1 MVPPRAC
8 RRRGRRCRRGRSPP
22 APARRRATARLPR
35 RTRRVTL
42 DRLCGWVGCTRHGES
57 LAEASR
63 HARRRGRAGPARF
76 DVPRLV
82 QARPARASRRPADR
96 RAHVHGLRGARALRR
111 GAGDR
116 RGAGA
121 GLRRDAAGEGAVRLS
136 RARAGAA
143 RRGFLRPCGRGLSRI
158 EPARSAPVRPRGRHH
173 APVRLVPGAV
183 RRRGDHPRRHP
194 GLPRGAAAAARLRR
208 LRRGRGVGRGR
219 APGARLSWPA
229 LSVRM
234 RDRTMALAF
243 AALSFAL
250 AFLQRPG
257 WASSDTKVDLHVDPA
272 AFVGEVASV
281 WSPSI
286 DLGAIQ
292 AAQYSGYLWPMG
304 PFFALLHE
312 VGLSPWVAHRI
323 WLGLLFALCAWG
335 MLRLLDA
342 LLGRPRGIPHVL
354 GAGFYVLNPYTVIFT
369 GRTSLILL
377 GYAVLPWLLLVVHH
391 GVRAARG
398 WPTWW
403 WAAAFAL
410 VLTSIGGGINAA
422 GVGGML
428 VGPLVLLLYEPL
440 IGAVRWREAGAFLLK
455 AGVLGTA
462 ASLGWFAPPVLSTR
476 YGIDFLQFTEQPR
489 SIWGTNSATE
499 ALRLM
504 AYWTSYIGVGF
515 YGASRPLFSE
525 AGTLLFDPLV
535 VVATLLVPAVAV
547 AGFAWTRRWRY
558 APFLLLLLLVGV
570 AIEVAGFPNGTPARD
585 GMEWIYRNVPLVRF
599 MRTTQKAAPL
609 VAVGVGGLLA
619 LFVHVAL
626 ARLRRLPR
634 GWAAR
639 SGPVALSVA
648 LAALILLGALPL
660 VRGTAVEEQI
670 VWKGIPDAWT
680 SAGHELDRDL
690 PRNSRAVVLPG
701 QIFANYTWGGTTD
714 AILPRVTDR
723 PVAVR
728 YETPYSDPHANDLLW
743 TVDRLVQQRRL
754 LPGQLEPL
762 LRLMGAGGV
771 VSGSDADIS
780 RSGGVNPAAA
790 AEELAGQGL
799 GEPSR
804 AYGPERTVPPPRGE
818 LGPPAELPQVRR
830 YDIPPGRGL
839 VSVAPAGP
847 PTIVDGSAEGLA
859 GTAAFGAL
867 PEDEEIDEN
876 FALIEPFPERGPDA
890 QTVAALRG
898 ARYLRA
904 PSSGG
909 LLEFPEFA
917 AIAAFDGDLE
927 TVWAA
932 DRYLHPRERWIE
944 IGFERPRDVPHVDLW
959 PIRDWRGIETEVD
972 VGGKRAELG
981 PGRNRIRVG
990 LEDVSSLRITITGVD
1005 QPPGDLRGNGG
1016 FREIRIPGVSLSQPL
1031 RPPVLAARALA
1042 GRDLSRVGL
1051 TWLFERTTADA
1062 PFRRDRQAGSPL
1074 LELAGNRRDA
1084 EQQLD
1089 RAVFAP
1095 EARSYEVDAW
1105 VRPEVERPDSELDRL
1120 AGFDGPV
1127 AFESSGRFHNQ
1138 PRFRAS
1144 SAFDGDEE
1152 TAWGGIWAR
1161 PSSPYP
1167 WISWRTER
1175 RVTGGTLRLTPAP
1188 APARRVAA
1196 VRLSWPGGATG
1207 PLPVAGD
1214 GTVALPSAARARTMR
1229 LTVVETRPAEGASS
1243 RRADT
1248 RAVGIGELEMP
1259 GVALLEAPGGQSLE
1273 APGGRSLDAPGGRS
1287 LDAPAGAPLRARCGD
1302 ARIEVAGR
1310 TVPLRPRGSVENLEA
1325 GRPLRARV
1333 CSGPVP
1339 MGDGV
1344 QRVRSLQAPFSV
1356 HLLRLRSPAPDPPSA
1371 AAGGGRV
1378 VDAGTLGNSSVEGVR
1393 VDLDSP
1399 AWLVLGQSFSEAW
1412 RATCDGRSL
1421 GEPVPINGYAN
1432 GWRAPANCRDVEFS
1446 FAPQDGVRVGY
1457 AISGT
1462 VCLLL
1467 LLLLVVGWVRAR
1479 REGAAVGGEA
1489 LRSPREPHPADR
1501 PRPLPLPRAAL
1512 LALVATIPLSLLFA
1526 ARTSV
1531 VLFPLVTLILWRGA
1545 GSRLRTLVAGGL
1557 LGVVVPILYLVL
1569 TPEDRGGFNFEY
1581 STELIAAHWVAVGAI
1596 VLLMAACWRTLA
1608 ARRGGR

>member
-8 RRRGRRCRRGRSPP
+8 RRRGRRRRRRRSPP
-22 APARRRATARLPR
+22 APARRRATARLPP

-42 DRLCGWVGCTRHGES
+42 DRLCWWVGCTRHGES

-158 EPARSAPVRPRGRHH
+158 EPARSDPVRPGGRHH

-183 RRRGDHPRRHP
+183 RRRGDHPRRDP

-243 AALSFAL
+243 AALS
-250 AFLQRPG
+250 
-257 WASSDTKVDLHVDPA
+257 
-272 AFVGEVASV
+272 
-281 WSPSI
+281 
-286 DLGAIQ
+286 
-292 AAQYSGYLWPMG
+292 
-304 PFFALLHE
+304 FALLHE

-398 WPTWW
+398 WPSWR

-422 GVGGML
+422 VVGWML

-440 IGAVRWREAGAFLLK
+440 IGAVRWRDAGAFLLK
-455 AGVLGTA
+455 AGVLGTL
-462 ASLGWFAPPVLSTR
+462 ASLWWIAPLLVHVR

-535 VVATLLVPAVAV
+535 VVATLLVPAIAV

-585 GMEWIYRNVPLVRF
+585 GMEWVYRNVPLVRF
-599 MRTTQKAAPL
+599 
-609 VAVGVGGLLA
+609 
-619 LFVHVAL
+619 
-626 ARLRRLPR
+626 
-634 GWAAR
+634 
-639 SGPVALSVA
+639 
-648 LAALILLGALPL
+648 
-660 VRGTAVEEQI
+660 TAVEEQI

-728 YETPYSDPHANDLLW
+728 YETPHSDPHANDLLW

-754 LPGQLEPL
+754 LPGPLEPL
-762 LRLMGAGGV
+762 LRLMGAGAVG
-771 VSGSDADIS
+771 SGSDDDVP
-780 RSGGVNPAAA
+780 RSGAVNPAAA

-799 GEPSR
+799 DEPSR
-804 AYGPERTVPPPRGE
+804 AYGPERTVPRPRGE

-839 VSVAPAGP
+839 VSVAPAGTS
-847 PTIVDGSAEGLA
+847 TIVDGSAEGLA
-859 GTAAFGAL
+859 GMAAFGALPGGAPILYAGDLTAGELRREAARGAEVVVTDSNRRRRFVPEFAHQNLGATL

-944 IGFERPRDVPHVDLW
+944 VGFEPPRDVPYVDLW

-972 VGGKRAELG
+972 VSGKRAELG

-1016 FREIRIPGVSLSQPL
+1016 FREIRIPGVSLSQRL

-1089 RAVFAP
+1089 RVVFAP
-1095 EARSYEVDAW
+1095 EARPYEVDAW
-1105 VRPEVERPDSELDRL
+1105 VHPDVETPDSELDRL

-1152 TAWGGIWAR
+1152 TAWVGIWAR

-1167 WISWRTER
+1167 WISWRTEPP
-1175 RVTGGTLRLTPAP
+1175 VTVETLRLTPAP
-1188 APARRVAA
+1188 APARRGGAG
-1196 VRLSWPGGATG
+1196 RRSWPGGAAG

-1214 GTVALPSAARARTMR
+1214 GTVTLPSPARARTMR

-1243 RRADT
+1243 RKADT

-1273 APGGRSLDAPGGRS
+1273 APGGRSLEAPGGRS
-1287 LDAPAGAPLRARCGD
+1287 LEAPGGAPLRARCGD

-1310 TVPLRPRGSVENLEA
+1310 TVPLRPRGSVEDLEA

-1421 GEPVPINGYAN
+1421 GEPRPINGYAN

-1489 LRSPREPHPADR
+1489 LRSPREPLPADR

-1512 LALVATIPLSLLFA
+1512 LALVATLPLSLLFA

-1531 VLFPLVTLILWRGA
+1531 VLFPLVTLLLWRGA
-1545 GSRLRTLVAGGL
+1545 GSRLLTLVAGGL
-1557 LGVVVPILYLVL
+1557 LGVVVPILYLVH

>member
-1 MVPPRAC
+1 
-8 RRRGRRCRRGRSPP
+8 
-22 APARRRATARLPR
+22 
-35 RTRRVTL
+35 
-42 DRLCGWVGCTRHGES
+42 
-57 LAEASR
+57 
-63 HARRRGRAGPARF
+63 
-76 DVPRLV
+76 
-82 QARPARASRRPADR
+82 
-96 RAHVHGLRGARALRR
+96 
-111 GAGDR
+111 
-116 RGAGA
+116 
-121 GLRRDAAGEGAVRLS
+121 
-136 RARAGAA
+136 
-143 RRGFLRPCGRGLSRI
+143 
-158 EPARSAPVRPRGRHH
+158 
-173 APVRLVPGAV
+173 
-183 RRRGDHPRRHP
+183 
-194 GLPRGAAAAARLRR
+194 
-208 LRRGRGVGRGR
+208 
-219 APGARLSWPA
+219 
-229 LSVRM
+229 M

-243 AALSFAL
+243 AAASFAL

-257 WASSDTKVDLHVDPA
+257 WASSDTKIDLHVDPA

-292 AAQYSGYLWPMG
+292 GAQYSGYLWPMG

-323 WLGLLFALCAWG
+323 WLGLLFALSAWG

-342 LLGRPRGIPHVL
+342 LLGRPRGLPHVL

-398 WPTWW
+398 WPSWW

-422 GVGGML
+422 VVGWML
-428 VGPLVLLLYEPL
+428 VGPLVLLIYEPL
-440 IGAVRWREAGAFLLK
+440 IGAVRWRDAGAFLIK
-455 AGVLGTA
+455 VAVLGTL
-462 ASLGWFAPPVLSTR
+462 ASLWWIAPLLVHVR

-499 ALRLM
+499 GLRLM

-535 VVATLLVPAVAV
+535 VVATLLVPAIAV
-547 AGFAWTRRWRY
+547 AGFAWTRRRRY

-585 GMEWIYRNVPLVRF
+585 GMEWVYRNVPLLRF

-626 ARLRRLPR
+626 ARVRRLPR
-634 GWAAR
+634 GLAAR
-639 SGPVALSVA
+639 SGPVALPVA

-670 VWKGIPDAWT
+670 VWKEIPDAWT

-762 LRLMGAGGV
+762 LRLMGARAV
-771 VSGSDADIS
+771 VTGSDDDIS
-780 RSGGVNPAAA
+780 RSGAVNPAAA
-790 AEELAGQGL
+790 AGELAGQGL
-799 GEPSR
+799 DEPSR
-804 AYGPERTVPPPRGE
+804 AYGPDRTVSPPRGE
-818 LGPPAELPQVRR
+818 LGRPAELPQVRR

-847 PTIVDGSAEGLA
+847 PAIVDGSADGLA
-859 GTAAFGAL
+859 GMAAFGALPGRAPILYAGDLTAGQLRREARRGAEVVVTDSNRRRRFVPEFAHQNLGAAL

-876 FALIEPFPERGPDA
+876 YALIEPFPERGPEA

-932 DRYLHPRERWIE
+932 DRYLHPRERWIKV
-944 IGFERPRDVPHVDLW
+944 GFERSRDVPHVDLW

-981 PGRNRIRVG
+981 PGRNRIQVG
-990 LEDVSSLRITITGVD
+990 LEGVSSLRITITDVD

-1016 FREIRIPGVSLSQPL
+1016 FREIRIPGVSLGQSL

-1042 GRDLSRVGL
+1042 GHDLSRVGL

-1062 PFRRDRQAGSPL
+1062 PFRRDRQTGSPL

-1089 RAVFAP
+1089 RVVFAP

-1105 VRPEVERPDSELDRL
+1105 VHPDAETPDSELDRL
-1120 AGFDGPV
+1120 AGFDGPA

-1138 PRFRAS
+1138 PRLRAS

-1152 TAWGGIWAR
+1152 TAWIGIWAR

-1175 RVTGGTLRLTPAP
+1175 PATVETLRLTPAP

-1196 VRLSWPGGATG
+1196 VRLSWSGGATG

-1214 GTVALPSAARARTMR
+1214 GTVALPRPARARTIR
-1229 LTVVETRPAEGASS
+1229 LTVVETRPAGGVSS

-1248 RAVGIGELEMP
+1248 RAVGIGELEVP
-1259 GVALLEAPGGQSLE
+1259 GAAPPA
-1273 APGGRSLDAPGGRS
+1273 APGGRSLEAPG
-1287 LDAPAGAPLRARCGD
+1287 GAPLRARCGD

-1310 TVPLRPRGSVENLEA
+1310 TVPLRPQGTVEDLEA
-1325 GRPLRARV
+1325 GRPLRARQ
-1333 CSGPVP
+1333 CPGPVR

-1356 HLLRLRSPAPDPPSA
+1356 HLLRLRSPAPDPPSPV
-1371 AAGGGRV
+1371 AGGGRV

-1421 GEPVPINGYAN
+1421 GESRPINGYAN
-1432 GWRAPANCRDVEFS
+1432 GWRAPADCRDVEFS
-1446 FAPQDGVRVGY
+1446 FAPQDSVRVGY
-1457 AISGT
+1457 AISGV

-1467 LLLLVVGWVRAR
+1467 LAFLAGGWLRMR
-1479 REGAAVGGEA
+1479 RGAAADSGGSSPPGAAAPPGGGAAARPAGGAVADPTA
-1489 LRSPREPHPADR
+1489 LLPAGAA
-1501 PRPLPLPRAAL
+1501 RPLPLPRAAL

-1531 VLFPLVTLILWRGA
+1531 VLFPLITVILWRGA
-1545 GSRLRTLVAGGL
+1545 GSRLLTLVAAAL
-1557 LGVVVPILYLVL
+1557 LGLVVPALYLLL

-1581 STELIAAHWVAVGAI
+1581 STELISAHWVAVVAL
-1596 VLLMAACWRTLA
+1596 VLLMAACWRELA
-1608 ARRGGR
+1608 GRRRQAG

>member
-158 EPARSAPVRPRGRHH
+158 EPARSDPVRPRGRHH

-183 RRRGDHPRRHP
+183 RRRGHPPRRHP
-194 GLPRGAAAAARLRR
+194 GLRRGAAAAARLRR

-250 AFLQRPG
+250 AFLHRPG

-281 WSPSI
+281 WSPSV

-304 PFFALLHE
+304 PSFALLHE

-525 AGTLLFDPLV
+525 AGTLLFDPLI

-585 GMEWIYRNVPLVRF
+585 GMEWVYRNVPLVRF

-619 LFVHVAL
+619 LFVQLAL

-639 SGPVALSVA
+639 SGPVALPVA

-670 VWKGIPDAWT
+670 VWKEIPDAWT

-743 TVDRLVQQRRL
+743 TVDRLVQQRR
-754 LPGQLEPL
+754 
-762 LRLMGAGGV
+762 
-771 VSGSDADIS
+771 
-780 RSGGVNPAAA
+780 
-790 AEELAGQGL
+790 
-799 GEPSR
+799 
-804 AYGPERTVPPPRGE
+804 E

-867 PEDEEIDEN
+867 PGGAPIFYAGDLTAGELRHEAARGAEVVVTDSNRRRRFVPEFAHQNLGATLPEDEEIDEN

-904 PSSGG
+904 PNSGG

-944 IGFERPRDVPHVDLW
+944 VGFERPRDVPHVDL
-959 PIRDWRGIETEVD
+959 
-972 VGGKRAELG
+972 
-981 PGRNRIRVG
+981 
-990 LEDVSSLRITITGVD
+990 
-1005 QPPGDLRGNGG
+1005 
-1016 FREIRIPGVSLSQPL
+1016 
-1031 RPPVLAARALA
+1031 
-1042 GRDLSRVGL
+1042 
-1051 TWLFERTTADA
+1051 
-1062 PFRRDRQAGSPL
+1062 
-1074 LELAGNRRDA
+1074 
-1084 EQQLD
+1084 
-1089 RAVFAP
+1089 
-1095 EARSYEVDAW
+1095 
-1105 VRPEVERPDSELDRL
+1105 
-1120 AGFDGPV
+1120 
-1127 AFESSGRFHNQ
+1127 
-1138 PRFRAS
+1138 
-1144 SAFDGDEE
+1144 
-1152 TAWGGIWAR
+1152 
-1161 PSSPYP
+1161 
-1167 WISWRTER
+1167 
-1175 RVTGGTLRLTPAP
+1175 
-1188 APARRVAA
+1188 
-1196 VRLSWPGGATG
+1196 
-1207 PLPVAGD
+1207 
-1214 GTVALPSAARARTMR
+1214 
-1229 LTVVETRPAEGASS
+1229 
-1243 RRADT
+1243 
-1248 RAVGIGELEMP
+1248 
-1259 GVALLEAPGGQSLE
+1259 
-1273 APGGRSLDAPGGRS
+1273 
-1287 LDAPAGAPLRARCGD
+1287 
-1302 ARIEVAGR
+1302 
-1310 TVPLRPRGSVENLEA
+1310 
-1325 GRPLRARV
+1325 
-1333 CSGPVP
+1333 
-1339 MGDGV
+1339 
-1344 QRVRSLQAPFSV
+1344 
-1356 HLLRLRSPAPDPPSA
+1356 
-1371 AAGGGRV
+1371 
-1378 VDAGTLGNSSVEGVR
+1378 
-1393 VDLDSP
+1393 
-1399 AWLVLGQSFSEAW
+1399 
-1412 RATCDGRSL
+1412 
-1421 GEPVPINGYAN
+1421 
-1432 GWRAPANCRDVEFS
+1432 
-1446 FAPQDGVRVGY
+1446 
-1457 AISGT
+1457 
-1462 VCLLL
+1462 
-1467 LLLLVVGWVRAR
+1467 
-1479 REGAAVGGEA
+1479 
-1489 LRSPREPHPADR
+1489 
-1501 PRPLPLPRAAL
+1501 
-1512 LALVATIPLSLLFA
+1512 
-1526 ARTSV
+1526 
-1531 VLFPLVTLILWRGA
+1531 
-1545 GSRLRTLVAGGL
+1545 
-1557 LGVVVPILYLVL
+1557 
-1569 TPEDRGGFNFEY
+1569 
-1581 STELIAAHWVAVGAI
+1581 
-1596 VLLMAACWRTLA
+1596 
-1608 ARRGGR
+1608 